1 MLGLRR
7 SLESLAVRLA
17 CQRAHAHKRE
27 AMTDMVGLL
36 GTSTFQLKEYAD
48 TVKGTHDLVVA
59 GAQNDY
65 LADAMAPLQ
74 GLSRR
79 FWFAHVV
86 DEDADIKTGSALR
99 VAIIRAVLERD
110 ADAAQ
115 AASLELNDYLVD
127 FSYASLRRDTAT

>member
-1 MLGLRR
+1 
-7 SLESLAVRLA
+7 
-17 CQRAHAHKRE
+17 
-27 AMTDMVGLL
+27 MTDMVGLL